1 MCGGAPVREVPC
13 RGPHD
18 LSPPSALLRNR
29 PPLKNPTNHP
39 IIRRDNDNGANRRPG
54 DNDAIDA
61 LATSM
66 AGSTEKHISMLRR
79 QNWLSICDR
88 VDSPASIPT

>member
-39 IIRRDNDNGANRRPG
+39 IIRRDNDDGANRRAG

-61 LATSM
+61 LASDIDGGIDGKTHFD
-66 AGSTEKHISMLRR
+66 AYRTKLVINL
-79 QNWLSICDR
+79 
-88 VDSPASIPT
+88 